1 MLEDKLIN
9 SIVVLR
15 INQTHNKE
23 LTLEV
28 QIQMQF
34 NLLASMKFKI

>member
-28 QIQMQF
+28 QIQMQL